1 MGIDWGVKIMIE
13 GIIASQITEHSYVI
27 TSGNIRGGQVISNAY
42 VSYSINFGTTILKS
56 GSIRTTNG
64 VVTLTSTEIADF
76 NAAMGIAGGT
86 FTVINSTSA
95 DMSSVVLSLTF
106 STDGYGSTT
115 KSCTAINDPMNDVK
129 NGYLEIP

>member
-1 MGIDWGVKIMIE
+1 MIE
-13 GIIASQITEHSYVI
+13 GIIASQITEHSYII
-27 TSGNIRGGQVISNAY
+27 TSGNIQGGQVTANAY

-64 VVTLTSTEIADF
+64 VVALTSTEIADF
-76 NAAMGIAGGT
+76 NTAMGIAGGT

-95 DMSSVVLSLTF
+95 DMSAVILSLTF

-115 KSCTAINDPMNDVK
+115 KSCTAINDPMTGAE
-129 NGYLEIP
+129 NGYLAIP